1 MAVKVTIIG
10 AGPGGYVAALRA
22 ASLGAEVTVVEKEG
36 AGGTCLNWG
45 CIPSKIMKNSADL
58 MEKMAH
64 GETFGLSL
72 EGAVTVNM
80 DTLMERKRA
89 IISSQQKGIE
99 TLFIKAGITYL
110 RGMARVTGKGTLS
123 VTGENGE
130 LTDVA
135 WDNLIIATGTVPM
148 ALPDFP
154 FDGKRVVSSNEVLS
168 LTEIPESIAIVGGG
182 VIGCEFAFILNA
194 LGSRVTLVE
203 GMSRVLPIDSV
214 EEECSKILAR
224 EMKKKKIKLLTNRTV
239 TAVKTTETCARIT
252 IGPSPFAENLKAK
265 EKEETTEEVAMVA
278 LCIGRTP
285 NSSDIGLEHTAV
297 TCDKRGWIPVNDGM
311 QTSDPS
317 IYAIGDITGPERIML
332 AHVASAEG
340 IVAAENIMGGSR
352 DMDYS
357 AVPNGIF
364 TMPEVAC
371 TGLTEK
377 QAKAKGMEVRT
388 DTVLFRTIGKA
399 QVLGEIAGQASI
411 VSETGSGRVVG
422 VHIVGPHA
430 TDLIAEGTLA
440 VNKRLTVTDLAETIH
455 AHPTLAEVMME
466 AAMKGAVHALHG

>member
-1 MAVKVTIIG
+1 MAMKVTIIG

-22 ASLGAEVTVVEKEG
+22 ASLGAEVTVVEKES

-64 GETFGLSL
+64 SETFGLSL
-72 EGAVTVNM
+72 EGAVSVDM
-80 DTLMERKRA
+80 EKLMERKRSV
-89 IISSQQKGIE
+89 ISAQQKGIE
-99 TLFIKAGITYL
+99 ALLKKAGVTYL
-110 RGMARVTGKGTLS
+110 LGTARITGKGGLS
-123 VTGENGE
+123 VTGQNGE
-130 LTDVA
+130 LTDVI

-148 ALPDFP
+148 ALSDFP
-154 FDGKRVVSSNEVLS
+154 FDGKRVISSNEVLS
-168 LTEIPESIAIVGGG
+168 LTEVPESIAIVGGG

-214 EEECSKILAR
+214 DDECSKILTR
-224 EMKKKKIKLLTNRTV
+224 EMKKKKIKVLTNRTV
-239 TAVKTTETCARIT
+239 TEVDTTETSARVT
-252 IGPSPFAENLKAK
+252 IGPSPFAENLKPK
-265 EKEETTEEVAMVA
+265 EKEEMTEEVAMVA
-278 LCIGRTP
+278 FCVGRSP
-285 NSSDIGLEHTAV
+285 NSSGIGLENTDV
-297 TCDKRGWIPVNDGM
+297 TVSERGWIPVNDRM
-311 QTSDPS
+311 QTTDPS

-352 DMDYS
+352 EMDYH
-357 AVPNGIF
+357 AIPNGIF

-377 QAKAKGMEVRT
+377 QAKASGMDVRT

-411 VSETGSGRVVG
+411 VSETDSGRVVG
-422 VHIVGPHA
+422 VHITGPHA

-440 VNKRLTVTDLAETIH
+440 VNKGLTVTDLAETIH

-466 AAMKGAVHALHG
+466 AAMKGSGNALHG